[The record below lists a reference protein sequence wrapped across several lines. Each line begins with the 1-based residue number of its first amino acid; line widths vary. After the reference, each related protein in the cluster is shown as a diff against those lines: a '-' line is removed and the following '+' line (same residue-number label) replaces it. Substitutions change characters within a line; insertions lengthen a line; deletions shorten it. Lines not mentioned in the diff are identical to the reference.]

1 MLKRFY
7 FHYSNIYNIK
17 NEMFYHVCAS
27 CRLDEFLLIFKNE
40 KDFQISYL
48 DKLYNDRNFQAV

>member
-1 MLKRFY
+1 
-7 FHYSNIYNIK
+7 
-17 NEMFYHVCAS
+17 MFYHVCAS